1 MLETVKMDA
10 RRNFNAELFDKF
22 PAQRLLGGFATGK
35 LATRKFPKLL
45 HRACL
50 RPVCDQQPA
59 FRIDQ

>member
-10 RRNFNAELFDKF
+10 RRNFNAELFDEF
-22 PAQRLLGGFATGK
+22 PAQRLFGGFATGK
-35 LATRKFPKLL
+35 LAARKFPKFL

>member
-10 RRNFNAELFDKF
+10 RRNFNAELFDEF
-22 PAQRLLGGFATGK
+22 PAQCLLGGFATGK

-50 RPVCDQQPA
+50 RPVCDQQTA
-59 FRIDQ
+59 FRINQ